1 MKTKYSRLWVSL
13 MAGMLTACVPQAYE
27 QQDYRKHLTLEERQ
41 LLQAGHPVDKVH
53 TSYWRFTPRQL
64 YYQGPLR
71 AEVDRPGH
79 VRFTEHGTWYSY
91 YRSGAV
97 RDTIVYGAD
106 NKLYTTRNYQE
117 NGDLAYVN
125 KTARTQRE
133 GRSFIEEVD
142 IMFRPGNQRDT
153 VYIRRWGHF
162 EGEAKTVLDERIEF
176 DEKGNRKP
184 LQK

>member
-1 MKTKYSRLWVSL
+1 
-13 MAGMLTACVPQAYE
+13 
-27 QQDYRKHLTLEERQ
+27 
-41 LLQAGHPVDKVH
+41 
-53 TSYWRFTPRQL
+53 L

-97 RDTIVYGAD
+97 RDTIAYGAD
-106 NKLYTTRNYQE
+106 NKLYTTRNYLE
-117 NGDLAYVN
+117 NGDLAYVI
-125 KTARTQRE
+125 KTARTERE

-142 IMFRPGNQRDT
+142 ITFRPGNQRDT
-153 VYIRRWGHF
+153 VSIRRWGHF

-176 DEKGNRKP
+176 DEKGSRKP